1 MRYDSVAR
9 CAMRGASS
17 PAAAMP
23 AVLVIFTPGRGEGSH
38 WWSGWVG
45 GRMQHTC
52 KSRTALEVNEICP
65 PAGDKQGAQVAELCQ
80 AAVANPLANN
90 GAQRSPPP
98 SLCMTGTA
106 CSAWH
111 AARQEAALAAC
122 QPWFQTL
129 PGMYSSVS
137 TEGLLRSGKGEE
149 EGKGQRCI

>member
-23 AVLVIFTPGRGEGSH
+23 AVLVIFTPGKGERAIGGLGWWVGTCNTHAQQKGIRGECDLRLH
-38 WWSGWVG
+38 A
-45 GRMQHTC
+45 T
-52 KSRTALEVNEICP
+52 SRELRLPN
-65 PAGDKQGAQVAELCQ
+65 PAKP
-80 AAVANPLANN
+80 AAANPLANN
-90 GAQRSPPP
+90 RAQRSPPP
-98 SLCMTGTA
+98 SLCMTRTA
-106 CSAWH
+106 CSARH
-111 AARQEAALAAC
+111 AARRKAASAAC

-149 EGKGQRCI
+149 EGKGQRCV